1 MSAFE
6 IKALFI
12 MSFFNP
18 SQQAPYLP
26 PVGTYPPAGRMMPTA
41 PAPDSTSANNNPT
54 GQQPLLYPNGYA
66 GNYSGIYPGMPATP
80 PVSPNGFQMPN
91 ADYGTMTHQLI
102 EHMPGEDRKSVV

>member
-1 MSAFE
+1 
-6 IKALFI
+6 
-12 MSFFNP
+12 
-18 SQQAPYLP
+18 
-26 PVGTYPPAGRMMPTA
+26 MPTA

-102 EHMPGEDRKSVV
+102 EHMPGDNDLMGRLKGQVSRIPQNLVRFIPPRI